1 MREYAGRDESG
12 DPEGRQ
18 AEFKCMSAASR
29 PDQARGGKRPSG
41 GEKVGR
47 CREAEAV
54 AVAVAVAVAAAVLE
68 LKRCEKE
75 REIGGDK
82 AVPET
87 IEA

>member
-1 MREYAGRDESG
+1 MREYAGKDESG

-54 AVAVAVAVAAAVLE
+54 AVAVAAAVLE